1 MACPSNPFSTAAEN
15 PEPPSSPAAEEEA
28 KVNAPGKSLPVLRWT
43 ESGFKNLMTTI
54 QMPSAYGARY
64 PQDGDTTGDA
74 PAGYV
79 SMFADWFGD
88 CNLRLPLTVFMVEVL
103 ENYKIH
109 ISQLSP
115 LGMIRVRNFEYTF
128 RALNLEPLVGDFRCY
143 YQLTVQ
149 LGFFSFR
156 VREGA
161 PKLMSPPK
169 GMTKWKTKFF
179 YVKAAAVTTKLQFR
193 NVTGPMETENL
204 STPKEGQQ
212 AWFSQLRVI
221 SSKNLDNRQL
231 WILRMMV
238 GGRLDRKARPMLRE
252 KNEDGLAVEAPLWR
266 MFCPEFEGKIDIEKC
281 GPDKEDG
288 TKPFLATSRSLLRP
302 H

>member
-1 MACPSNPFSTAAEN
+1 
-15 PEPPSSPAAEEEA
+15 
-28 KVNAPGKSLPVLRWT
+28 
-43 ESGFKNLMTTI
+43 
-54 QMPSAYGARY
+54 
-64 PQDGDTTGDA
+64 
-74 PAGYV
+74 
-79 SMFADWFGD
+79 
-88 CNLRLPLTVFMVEVL
+88 
-103 ENYKIH
+103 
-109 ISQLSP
+109 
-115 LGMIRVRNFEYTF
+115 
-128 RALNLEPLVGDFRCY
+128 
-143 YQLTVQ
+143 
-149 LGFFSFR
+149 
-156 VREGA
+156 
-161 PKLMSPPK
+161 MSPPK

-179 YVKAAAVTTKLQFR
+179 YVKAAAVTIKLQFR